1 VDRTATAARLLLLR
15 HPETDWNREGRWQGH
30 ADLPLNERG
39 WEQLR
44 EAYGRLPPERWTA
57 VYSSDLLRA
66 QETAAW
72 LGMKLGLSPR
82 VAVSLRE
89 RNMGE
94 WEGLTPAEARA
105 GWPDLYPRVE
115 EDPFREPPP
124 GGESF
129 ADLFNRVAP
138 VLRRIAGFHPAESAL
153 VVTHGGILKA
163 LLCVLLDVDFRRR
176 EELGL
181 GNGVQVLFDVDGH
194 RWTVVAPAT
203 LAARQARHELHAEA
217 LR

>member
-1 VDRTATAARLLLLR
+1 VEKSATTSRILLLR
-15 HPETDWNREGRWQGH
+15 HPETAWNREGRWQGH

-39 WEQLR
+39 WEQMR
-44 EAYGRLPPERWTA
+44 EGFTRLPAEPWAA

-82 VAVSLRE
+82 VTTSLRE

-94 WEGLTPAEARA
+94 WEGLTPAEALA

-115 EDPFREPPP
+115 DDPFRGRPP

-129 ADLFNRVAP
+129 ADLLGRVAP
-138 VLRRIAGFHPAESAL
+138 VLQRIAGFHPGEAAL

-163 LLCVLLDVDFRRR
+163 LVCVLLDMDFKRR

-181 GNGVQVLFDVDGH
+181 VNGVQVLFDVDGD
-194 RWTVVAPAT
+194 RWTLVTPEP
-203 LAARQARHELHAEA
+203 LAERQTRHVLHAEA